1 MPSGG
6 PSVLVLDYGIARP
19 QRLMLALKSA
29 GVDAR
34 ISSAVQDVRAAD
46 IVILPDGADDDVS
59 LSKGIPPR
67 YLSGVAEHI
76 ERQRPLLAIGFG
88 VQLLLAGRAHANMPP
103 GLGCFDAPIAHF
115 DPRMTDEA
123 ERPLKS
129 PHVGFSFV
137 VGLDRH
143 PTLCD
148 VVPEG
153 ELGVWFYFRHRLLAP
168 ARVPFSEVAVAHH
181 GVPFAGAIWRD
192 NLLALQFLPE
202 LSGPVGLEV
211 LRTWYRRPA

>member
-1 MPSGG
+1 MPGGG

-19 QRLMLALKSA
+19 QRLMLALKSL
-29 GVDAR
+29 GLDAR
-34 ISSAVQDVRAAD
+34 ISSAVQDVRSAD
-46 IVILPDGADDDVS
+46 ALILPDGADDEVS
-59 LSKGIPPR
+59 LSKGVPTR
-67 YLSGVAEHI
+67 YLAEVAEHI

-88 VQLLLAGRAHANMPP
+88 VQLLLSGRAHPAMPP
-103 GLGCFDAPIAHF
+103 GLGFFDAPIARF

-123 ERPLKS
+123 ERPLKT

-143 PTLCD
+143 PTLCS

-153 ELGVWFYFRHRLLAP
+153 EIGVWFYFRHRLLAP
-168 ARVPFSEVAVAHH
+168 ARVPFSDVAVAHH

-192 NLLALQFLPE
+192 QLLALQFLPE

-211 LRTWYRRPA
+211 LHTWCRRPV